1 MHTKQETQETVVLNI
16 LLNND
21 EVTFEEIK
29 NGMIFA
35 GVLKQTEESMINFIR
50 AIMISLQR
58 RFKKWNIT
66 LYTGSN
72 AEIFKRKYTATEDAK
87 RFSMY
92 NLLEKMYDKEGNE
105 VGFVYQHP
113 ISLDKERLELV

>member
-66 LYTGSN
+66 LYTGAN
-72 AEIFKRKYTATEDAK
+72 AEISKRKYTVTEDAK

-92 NLLEKMYDKEGNE
+92 NLLEKMYDEEGNE

>member
-58 RFKKWNIT
+58 RFKKYKIQLT
-66 LYTGSN
+66 TVSGHIHS
-72 AEIFKRKYTATEDAK
+72 KSYTATEEAK
-87 RFSMY
+87 NFCMY
-92 NLLEKMYDKEGNE
+92 NLLERLYDEEGKE
-105 VGFVYQHP
+105 VGCVYQHP
-113 ISLDKERLELV
+113 ISLNKERLELI